1 VYEGFTE
8 RDRKVLQAII
18 RDYIQTAQPVGS
30 RIISKKYQMG
40 LSPATIRNVM
50 ADLEEMG
57 FLLQPH
63 TSAGRVPTDRA
74 YRFYVDTILNLRR
87 LTPEERAQI
96 ETSLIP
102 EEVQDVDEI
111 MKRASHLLSL
121 LSRQTGVVL
130 APRFGSKI
138 FKHIEFI
145 TMREKRILVIIV
157 SQTGEVQNKIIE
169 ADEEISQ
176 DELDRYSKYLTEIM
190 GGLSL
195 TEAKHRIMEE
205 LKKEK
210 VLFDKLMFRSLQLS
224 QKALEDEGEGNLYI
238 DGKTNIMQSPEFA
251 DMEKIRGL
259 LQTFEE
265 KTKIVRLLDKALSV
279 QGIQIFIGAEN
290 ELNEMVNCSVVTA
303 PYSRENYTLGTLGV
317 IGPTRMDYSS
327 IIPIVDYTARILGKI
342 LENID

>member
-1 VYEGFTE
+1 
-8 RDRKVLQAII
+8 
-18 RDYIQTAQPVGS
+18 
-30 RIISKKYQMG
+30 
-40 LSPATIRNVM
+40 
-50 ADLEEMG
+50 
-57 FLLQPH
+57 
-63 TSAGRVPTDRA
+63 
-74 YRFYVDTILNLRR
+74 
-87 LTPEERAQI
+87 
-96 ETSLIP
+96 
-102 EEVQDVDEI
+102 

-121 LSRQTGVVL
+121 LSRQTGVVV

-169 ADEEISQ
+169 ADEDITQ
-176 DELDRYSKYLTEIM
+176 DELDRYSRYLTEIM

-195 TEAKHRIMEE
+195 AEAKHRIMEE
-205 LKKEK
+205 LKNEK
-210 VLFDKLMFRSLQLS
+210 VLFDKLMFRALQLS
-224 QKALEDEGEGNLYI
+224 QKALEDEGEGNLFI

-251 DMEKIRGL
+251 DMEKIRSL

-290 ELNEMVNCSVVTA
+290 ELNEMLNCSVVAA

-327 IIPIVDYTARILGKI
+327 IIPIVDYTARILGRI

>member
-1 VYEGFTE
+1 MYEGFTE

-87 LTPEERAQI
+87 LTPEERGQI
-96 ETSLIP
+96 ESSLIP
-102 EEVQDVDEI
+102 EEVQDVNEI

-195 TEAKHRIMEE
+195 AEAKNRIMEE
-205 LKKEK
+205 LKNEK
-210 VLFDKLMFRSLQLS
+210 VLFDKLMFRALQLS

-251 DMEKIRGL
+251 DMEKIQSL

-265 KTKIVRLLDKALSV
+265 KTKIVKLLDKALSV

-327 IIPIVDYTARILGKI
+327 IIPIVDYTARILGRI

>member
-1 VYEGFTE
+1 MYEDFTE

-30 RIISKKYQMG
+30 RVISKKYKMG

-74 YRFYVDTILNLRR
+74 YRFYVDTILNMRR

-96 ETSLIP
+96 ETSLLP
-102 EEVQDVDEI
+102 EESQDVNEI

-121 LSRQTGVVL
+121 LSSQTGVVL

-145 TMREKRILVIIV
+145 TMREKRVLVIIV

-169 ADEEISQ
+169 ADEEINQ
-176 DELDRYSKYLTEIM
+176 DELDRYSKYLSEIM

-195 TEAKHRIMEE
+195 AEAKHRIMEE

-210 VLFDKLMFRSLQLS
+210 VLFDKLMFRALQLS
-224 QKALEDEGEGNLYI
+224 QKALENEGEGNLFI
-238 DGKTNIMQSPEFA
+238 EGQTNIMQSPEFA
-251 DMEKIRGL
+251 DMEKIRSL

-290 ELNEMVNCSVVTA
+290 ELNEMVNCSVVAA
-303 PYSRENYTLGTLGV
+303 P
-317 IGPTRMDYSS
+317 
-327 IIPIVDYTARILGKI
+327 
-342 LENID
+342 

>member
-102 EEVQDVDEI
+102 EEVQDVNEI

-195 TEAKHRIMEE
+195 AEAKNRIMEE
-205 LKKEK
+205 LKNEK
-210 VLFDKLMFRSLQLS
+210 VLFDKLMFRALQLS

-251 DMEKIRGL
+251 DMEKIRSL

-265 KTKIVRLLDKALSV
+265 KTKIVKLLDKALSV

-327 IIPIVDYTARILGKI
+327 IIPIVDYTARILGRI

>member
-1 VYEGFTE
+1 MYEGFTE

-102 EEVQDVDEI
+102 EEVQDVNEI

-195 TEAKHRIMEE
+195 AEAKNRIMEE
-205 LKKEK
+205 LKNEK
-210 VLFDKLMFRSLQLS
+210 VLFDKLMFRALQLS

-251 DMEKIRGL
+251 DMEKIRSL

-265 KTKIVRLLDKALSV
+265 KTKIVKLLDKALSV

-327 IIPIVDYTARILGKI
+327 IIPIVDYTARILGRI

>member
-8 RDRKVLQAII
+8 RDRKILQAII

-30 RIISKKYQMG
+30 RVISKKYKMG

-74 YRFYVDTILNLRR
+74 YRFYVDTILNMRR

-96 ETSLIP
+96 ETSLLP
-102 EEVQDVDEI
+102 EESQDVNEI

-121 LSRQTGVVL
+121 LSRQTGVVV

-169 ADEEISQ
+169 ADEEITQ

-195 TEAKHRIMEE
+195 AEAKHRIMEE
-205 LKKEK
+205 LKNEK
-210 VLFDKLMFRSLQLS
+210 VLFDKLMFRALQLS
-224 QKALEDEGEGNLYI
+224 QKALEDEGEGNLFI

-251 DMEKIRGL
+251 DMEKIRSL
-259 LQTFEE
+259 LQAFEE

-290 ELNEMVNCSVVTA
+290 ELNEMLNCSVVAA

-327 IIPIVDYTARILGKI
+327 IIPIVDYTARILGRI